1 MLKQAIDIE
10 MENRLRE
17 ENPWWLAGAG
27 IDPKQEAMLRR
38 DYLPALLAL
47 IQPDA
52 PQQAVVLMGQRRV
65 GKTTLVIHAIH
76 ALLQEN
82 VAGRDILYLPLET
95 PSLTG
100 SDLDTLVR
108 RFGKMFERPAGT
120 RLYIFLDEI
129 QYQQGWELQLKTLA
143 DSYRHCCFVAVGS
156 AAAALKQKSAEPAA
170 GQFSEFLLPPLTFCE
185 FLHFVDKETSL
196 ILEEGDGS
204 GPRRFVA
211 TDIHALNEAFVDYLN
226 YGGYPEAVFQG
237 GLRMN
242 PRRFVRSDII
252 DQVLLRDLPSLYG
265 IADVQELNALF
276 NTLAYNT
283 AQELSIEEL
292 SKSSGVSKPTVVKYL
307 EYLEAAFLIK
317 RLRRVDQNAQ
327 QFARAM
333 TFKVYLTNPTMRA
346 ALFTP
351 LTDNDPAF
359 EQLVETALFSQW
371 LHNTARIDSLCYA
384 RGKRA
389 EVDLVSLDAKQQP
402 RFAVA
407 VKWSDRVFEDAKE
420 IKGIIEFARANKMG
434 RKPLV
439 TTRSQTGVKTMQD
452 VEIEFTPAS
461 LLCYTVSK
469 NMLERSR

>member
-1 MLKQAIDIE
+1 MLNPATDIE
-10 MENRLRE
+10 IENRLRE

-27 IDPKQEAMLRR
+27 IDSEQNAMPRR

-47 IQPDA
+47 IQPDE
-52 PQQAVVLMGQRRV
+52 PQQAVLLMGQRRV
-65 GKTTLVIHAIH
+65 GKSTLVFHAIH
-76 ALLQEN
+76 ALLQEG

-95 PSLTG
+95 PSLSG
-100 SDLDTLVR
+100 SNLDTLVR

-120 RLYIFLDEI
+120 RMYIFFDEI

-143 DSYRHCCFVAVGS
+143 DSYRHCRFVAVGS
-156 AAAALKQKSAEPAA
+156 AAAALKQKSAESTA

-185 FLHFVDKETSL
+185 FLHFVDQENSLIRKETN
-196 ILEEGDGS
+196 GS
-204 GPRRFVA
+204 GSRYFVA
-211 TDIHALNEAFVDYLN
+211 KNIHALNEAFVDYLN
-226 YGGYPEAVFQG
+226 HGGYPEAIFQG
-237 GLRMN
+237 GLRNN
-242 PRRFVRSDII
+242 PRRFIRSDII

-283 AQELSIEEL
+283 AQELSMEDL
-292 SKSSGVSKPTVVKYL
+292 SKSSGVSKPTLVKYL

-317 RLRRVDQNAQ
+317 RLQRVDHNIK
-327 QFARAM
+327 QFMRAM

-351 LTDNDPAF
+351 LADNDPAL

-371 LHNTARIDSLCYA
+371 LHSSARIDSLRYA

-389 EVDLVSLDAKQQP
+389 EVDLMSLDAQQQP

-407 VKWSDRVFEDAKE
+407 VRWSDRVFEDAKE
-420 IKGIIEFARANKMG
+420 IKGIIEFARTNKIA
-434 RKPLV
+434 RTPLV
-439 TTRSQTGVKTMQD
+439 TTRSQAGVKTMQG

>member
-1 MLKQAIDIE
+1 MLNPATETEIE
-10 MENRLRE
+10 SRLRE
-17 ENPWWLAGAG
+17 ENPWWLAGGG
-27 IDPKQEAMLRR
+27 IDPEQNAMPRR

-47 IQPDA
+47 IQPEE
-52 PQQAVVLMGQRRV
+52 PQQAVLLMGQRRV
-65 GKTTLVIHAIH
+65 GKSTLVFHAIH
-76 ALLQEN
+76 ALLQAG

-100 SDLDTLVR
+100 SSLDTLVR

-143 DSYRHCCFVAVGS
+143 DSYRYCRFVAIAS
-156 AAAALKQKSAEPAA
+156 AAAALKQKSAEPAT

-196 ILEEGDGS
+196 ILEESDGS
-204 GPRRFVA
+204 GPRRFA
-211 TDIHALNEAFVDYLN
+211 AKDINALNEAFVDYLN

-276 NTLAYNT
+276 NTLAFNT

-292 SKSSGVSKPTVVKYL
+292 AKSSGVSKPTVVKYL

-327 QFARAM
+327 QFVRAM

-346 ALFTP
+346 ALFAP
-351 LTDNDPAF
+351 LADTDPAF

-371 LHNTARIDSLCYA
+371 LHNSARINSLCYA

-389 EVDLVSLDAKQQP
+389 EVNLVSLDARQQP

-407 VKWSDRVFEDAKE
+407 VKWSGQVFEDARE
-420 IKGIIEFARANKMG
+420 IKSVIEFARANTMG
-434 RKPLV
+434 RKPLI
-439 TTRSQTGVKTMQD
+439 TTRSQTGIKTMQG

-469 NMLERSR
+469 NMLDSR

>member
-1 MLKQAIDIE
+1 MLNPATETEIE
-10 MENRLRE
+10 SRLRE

-27 IDPKQEAMLRR
+27 IEPEQNDMPRR

-47 IQPDA
+47 IQPDE
-52 PQQAVVLMGQRRV
+52 PQQAVLLMGQRRV
-65 GKTTLVIHAIH
+65 GKSTLVFHAIH
-76 ALLQEN
+76 ALLQEG

-100 SDLDTLVR
+100 SNLDTLVR

-120 RLYIFLDEI
+120 RIYIFLDEI
-129 QYQQGWELQLKTLA
+129 QYQQGWELQLKALA
-143 DSYRHCCFVAVGS
+143 DSYRHCRFVAVAS
-156 AAAALKQKSAEPAA
+156 AAAALKQKSVESAA
-170 GQFSEFLLPPLTFCE
+170 GQFSEFLLPLLTFCE
-185 FLHFVDKETSL
+185 FLHFIDKETTL
-196 ILEEGDGS
+196 IREESEGP

-226 YGGYPEAVFQG
+226 YGGYPEAVHQG

-252 DQVLLRDLPSLYG
+252 DQVLLQDLPSLYG

-276 NTLAYNT
+276 STLAYNT

-292 SKSSGVSKPTVVKYL
+292 AKSSGVSKPTVVKYL

-327 QFARAM
+327 QFVRAM

-351 LTDNDPAF
+351 LADNDSAF

-371 LHNTARIDSLCYA
+371 LHNSARIDSLCYA

-389 EVDLVSLDAKQQP
+389 EVSLVSLDARQQP

-407 VKWSDRVFEDAKE
+407 VKWSDQVFEDPKE
-420 IKGIIEFARANKMG
+420 IKSVIEFARANTMG

-439 TTRSQTGVKTMQD
+439 TTRSQTGIKTMQGI
-452 VEIEFTPAS
+452 EIEFTPAS

-469 NMLERSR
+469 NMLDSR

>member
-1 MLKQAIDIE
+1 MLNPATETKIE
-10 MENRLRE
+10 SRLRE

-27 IDPKQEAMLRR
+27 IDFEQDAMPRR

-47 IQPDA
+47 IQPEE
-52 PQQAVVLMGQRRV
+52 PQQPVLLMGQRRV
-65 GKTTLVIHAIH
+65 GKSTLVFHVIH
-76 ALLQEN
+76 ALLQAG

-100 SDLDTLVR
+100 SNLDTLVR

-120 RLYIFLDEI
+120 RMYIFLDEI
-129 QYQQGWELQLKTLA
+129 QYQQGWELQLKALA
-143 DSYRHCCFVAVGS
+143 DSYRHCRFVAVAS
-156 AAAALKQKSAEPAA
+156 AAAALKQKSVESAA

-196 ILEEGDGS
+196 IREESDGS

-237 GLRMN
+237 GLRIN

-292 SKSSGVSKPTVVKYL
+292 ARSSGASKPTVIKYL

-327 QFARAM
+327 QFVRAM

-351 LTDNDPAF
+351 LPDNDPAF

-371 LHNTARIDSLCYA
+371 LHNSARIDSLCYA

-389 EVDLVSLDAKQQP
+389 EVNLVSLDARQQP

-407 VKWSDRVFEDAKE
+407 VKWSDQVFEDAKE
-420 IKGIIEFARANKMG
+420 IKSVIEFARANTMG

-439 TTRSQTGVKTMQD
+439 TTRSQTGIKTMQGI
-452 VEIEFTPAS
+452 EIEFTPAS

-469 NMLERSR
+469 NMLDSR

>member
-1 MLKQAIDIE
+1 MLNPATETEIE
-10 MENRLRE
+10 SRLRE
-17 ENPWWLAGAG
+17 ENPWWLAGVG
-27 IDPKQEAMLRR
+27 IDSEQDAMPRR

-47 IQPDA
+47 IQPEE
-52 PQQAVVLMGQRRV
+52 PQQPVLLMGQRRV
-65 GKTTLVIHAIH
+65 GKSTLVSHAIH
-76 ALLQEN
+76 ALLQAG

-100 SDLDTLVR
+100 SSLDTLVR

-120 RLYIFLDEI
+120 RMYIFLDEI
-129 QYQQGWELQLKTLA
+129 QYQQGWELQLKALA
-143 DSYRHCCFVAVGS
+143 DSYRHCRFVAVAS
-156 AAAALKQKSAEPAA
+156 AAAALKQKSVESAA

-185 FLHFVDKETSL
+185 FLHFIDKETTL
-196 ILEEGDGS
+196 IREESEGP
-204 GPRRFVA
+204 GPRRFVT
-211 TDIHALNEAFVDYLN
+211 TDINALNEAFVDYLN
-226 YGGYPEAVFQG
+226 YGGYPEAVHQG

-292 SKSSGVSKPTVVKYL
+292 AKSSGVSKPTVVKYL

-327 QFARAM
+327 QFVRAM

-351 LTDNDPAF
+351 LADNDPAF

-371 LHNTARIDSLCYA
+371 LHNSARIDSLCYA

-389 EVDLVSLDAKQQP
+389 EVSLVSLDARQQP

-407 VKWSDRVFEDAKE
+407 VKWSDQVFEDAKE
-420 IKGIIEFARANKMG
+420 IKSVIEFARANTMG

-439 TTRSQTGVKTMQD
+439 TTRSQTGIKTMQGI
-452 VEIEFTPAS
+452 EIEFTPAS

-469 NMLERSR
+469 NMLDSR